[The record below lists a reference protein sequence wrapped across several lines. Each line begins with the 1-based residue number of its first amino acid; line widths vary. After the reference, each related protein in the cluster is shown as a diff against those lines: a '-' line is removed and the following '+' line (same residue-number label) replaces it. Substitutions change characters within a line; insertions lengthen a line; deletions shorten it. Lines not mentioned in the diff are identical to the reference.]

1 MINITVP
8 KSFQTLTTK
17 SLTLIQLKTIHR
29 KETSLSLRNSTVNLE
44 VGTSLR
50 LTLFSPS
57 EVTNHANL
65 TEIGWPTLLPDTHP
79 LSNNQMCFNR
89 NTHPALFTTSVMG
102 PDSSVPDLLFYS
114 SPENKSARSG
124 STQVTR
130 WCSVQRPFNANTTRD
145 PSADGSG
152 DIWQRRSADTVRLPL
167 SWYRITADS
176 FSVFAICVISWL
188 KELLFQWL
196 CKWISCSV
204 I

>member
-1 MINITVP
+1 MSISYLIQSILFISSPHRSKAYGDGQNKKKMSSHLFVHTVLLCKYSMINITVQ

-65 TEIGWPTLLPDTHP
+65 TEIGWPTLLPKTHP

-89 NTHPALFTTSVMG
+89 NTRPALFTTSCYGSRFFCAG
-102 PDSSVPDLLFYS
+102 PLVLFK
-114 SPENKSARSG
+114 PGK
-124 STQVTR
+124 
-130 WCSVQRPFNANTTRD
+130 
-145 PSADGSG
+145 
-152 DIWQRRSADTVRLPL
+152 
-167 SWYRITADS
+167 
-176 FSVFAICVISWL
+176 
-188 KELLFQWL
+188 
-196 CKWISCSV
+196 
-204 I
+204 